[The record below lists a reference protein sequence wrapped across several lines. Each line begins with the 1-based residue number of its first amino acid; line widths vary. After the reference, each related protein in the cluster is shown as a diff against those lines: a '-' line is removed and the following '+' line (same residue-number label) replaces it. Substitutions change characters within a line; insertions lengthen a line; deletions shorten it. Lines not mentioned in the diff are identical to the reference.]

1 MTKKWSF
8 SLNGATIVI
17 AADTGK
23 YIDYRAMSKNCDAC
37 NFWKQKRRQLQ
48 NDMKAL

>member
-1 MTKKWSF
+1 MKKSGHS

-37 NFWKQKRRQLQ
+37 NFWKQK
-48 NDMKAL
+48 KKTAPE